1 MIAILAVVL
10 SGAAGVAPSPMSS
23 PDDCAI
29 AVEIGKAELGWG
41 AAPPKPAYFP
51 DPDPGGYQLRCN
63 WRALGVAPPAIGT
76 ERSPSGFSL
85 SAPAYDVLHTHA
97 TVELSRFMRPSFA
110 QIEECKLE
118 KRGVRW
124 KLLGCRTK
132 VIT

>member
-1 MIAILAVVL
+1 MIAILAAV
-10 SGAAGVAPSPMSS
+10 SAAAPLSS

-29 AVEIGKAELGWG
+29 AVEIGRAELEWG

-51 DPDPGGYQLRCN
+51 DPDPGGYHLRCD
-63 WRALGVAPPAIGT
+63 WRALGVAAPAIGT
-76 ERSPSGFSL
+76 AQSPSGFSL
-85 SAPAYDVLHTHA
+85 TAPAYDVFRTHA

-118 KRGVRW
+118 KRAGRW

-132 VIT
+132 TIT